1 MKEKVVGYGV
11 PEERVSV
18 IPNYVDTMLF
28 RPLEGQEGG
37 KARIVFIGRLSA
49 QKNPLLLLE
58 ALEGL
63 DLELDMVGDGD
74 LRATAER
81 EAARPGVKARLHGN
95 LPHQNLPEMSNAVRL
110 FVLPS
115 SYDRHPKTLLKALVL
130 DRKT

>member
-49 QKNPLLLLE
+49 QKNPLLLIE

-81 EAARPGVKARLHGN
+81 EAARRGVKARQIGRASCRARVC
-95 LPHQNLPEMSNAVRL
+95 QYV
-110 FVLPS
+110 
-115 SYDRHPKTLLKALVL
+115 
-130 DRKT
+130 

>member
-1 MKEKVVGYGV
+1 
-11 PEERVSV
+11 
-18 IPNYVDTMLF
+18 MLF

-49 QKNPLLLLE
+49 QKNPLLLIE

-81 EAARPGVKARLHGN
+81 EDARRGVKARIHGN
-95 LPHQNLPEMSNAVRL
+95 LPHQNLPEMFNAGRI
-110 FVLPS
+110 FVLPF
-115 SYDRHPKTLLKALVL
+115 SYEGTPKTPL
-130 DRKT
+130 DAWADGDGTSEGWGKSGSDRVDTSGGGR